1 MDVFVA
7 RQPIFDRSN
16 QVIAYELLYRT
27 NENNFFDHSVSSNIA
42 TSILLMNTYY
52 SFGID
57 HLIGNRLAFINFSK
71 ALVENDIPL
80 LLDEAHVVIELLEN
94 VKPDNTLLN
103 KLAYVKERGYKI
115 ALDDFTFHYPYDE
128 LIDLAD
134 IIKVDFLNNSLE
146 QIIEI
151 CLKYKKLGK
160 ILLAEKV
167 ETYELYLWARK
178 VGFDYFQGYY
188 FSKPILMKQNA
199 LPDSAYQYFRLL
211 DKLNTEEPN
220 YKDIS
225 NIIETDVTL
234 TYKLLKLIN
243 SRFSLV
249 NNISSIQHGLAI
261 LGLNSFKKWLS
272 LAMLQNISTHKTP
285 EIVKI
290 AMIRSQF
297 MEKVAK
303 ESSLK
308 KYADEITFVGIL
320 SVIDVLLEAPMEDI
334 LKNLPLSEKVKSTL
348 IGEDTEYNIV
358 FNILRVYENG
368 DFHDLEPLCESIK
381 FDSNKL
387 PKIYCTSVKWAED
400 LFEYMQ

>member
-16 QVIAYELLYRT
+16 KVVAYELLYRT
-27 NENNFFDHSVSSNIA
+27 DENNYFDYTVSSNIA
-42 TSILLMNTYY
+42 TSILLMNAYY

-57 HLIGNRLAFINFSK
+57 HLIGNKLAYINFSK
-71 ALVENDIPL
+71 SLIENDIPL
-80 LLDEAHVVIELLEN
+80 LLDENLIVIELLET
-94 VKPDNTLLN
+94 VKPDQTLLN
-103 KLAYVKERGYKI
+103 KLRYVKERGYTI
-115 ALDDFTFHYPYDE
+115 ALDDYSYHYPYE
-128 LIDLAD
+128 DLVEFAD
-134 IIKVDFLNNSLE
+134 IIKVDFLNNTLE

-188 FSKPILMKQNA
+188 FSKPILMKRNA

-211 DKLNTEEPN
+211 EKMNVPEPN
-220 YKDIS
+220 YKEIS
-225 NIIETDVTL
+225 GIIETDVTL

-243 SRFSLV
+243 SRFTLV
-249 NNISSIQHGLAI
+249 SDVTSIQHGLAI
-261 LGLNSFKKWLS
+261 LGINAFRKWLS
-272 LAMLQNISTHKTP
+272 LAMMQNIATHKTP
-285 EIVKI
+285 EVVKI

-297 MEKVAK
+297 MDKVAR
-303 ESSLK
+303 ESSIK
-308 KYADEITFVGIL
+308 RYADEITLVGIL
-320 SVIDVLLEAPMEDI
+320 SVIDILLEAPMEEI
-334 LKNLPLSEKVKSTL
+334 LKNLPLTKKVKATL
-348 IGEDTEYNIV
+348 LGEDTDYNII
-358 FNILRVYENG
+358 FKILRTYENG
-368 DFHDLEPLCESIK
+368 DFYQLEPLCESIR